1 MSYTLH
7 KDLKAKSISYGD
19 SRAASSIKYIVFH
32 YTGNKTDTAKANA
45 NYFATS
51 NTRAAGAHYFVDDT
65 TVYQSIDDLKIA
77 YAVGGSKVSEGV
89 AAGGGTLYGKCTNA
103 NSISIEMCSKNGV
116 ITDATIEN
124 VVTLAKTLMKKYNV
138 DSDHLCTHFMVTGKS
153 CPGWTG
159 WIKKDLSKWNSLKA
173 KLTST
178 TTSTKVTYKTVS
190 YSVKV
195 TASDGLNCRK
205 EPDSKATKVK
215 TYAYGTVLKITRE
228 QDGWGYTGEGWV
240 SLSYTEKVSSEYKVK
255 VTATSLNI
263 RSGAGTSYSVVG
275 TVSKDEVYTIV
286 EEKNG
291 FGKLK
296 SGAGWI
302 SLSYVKK
309 V

>member
-138 DSDHLCTHFMVTGKS
+138 DSDHLCTHFMVT
-153 CPGWTG
+153 
-159 WIKKDLSKWNSLKA
+159 
-173 KLTST
+173 
-178 TTSTKVTYKTVS
+178 
-190 YSVKV
+190 
-195 TASDGLNCRK
+195 
-205 EPDSKATKVK
+205 
-215 TYAYGTVLKITRE
+215 
-228 QDGWGYTGEGWV
+228 
-240 SLSYTEKVSSEYKVK
+240 
-255 VTATSLNI
+255 
-263 RSGAGTSYSVVG
+263 
-275 TVSKDEVYTIV
+275 
-286 EEKNG
+286 
-291 FGKLK
+291 
-296 SGAGWI
+296 
-302 SLSYVKK
+302 
-309 V
+309 